1 MVTAFLPVGR
11 NTKKIEPNWNE
22 IITPSIPA
30 FGLAQTK
37 PQPLDRDQALMDVA
51 QKLEASFL
59 AEMLKHAGFGEE
71 RSAFGGGVGEAQFA
85 SFLRAEHARAL
96 VERGGIG
103 LSQSLFEALA
113 ARASP
118 LPEVG
123 P

>member
-1 MVTAFLPVGR
+1 MTAP
-11 NTKKIEPNWNE
+11 
-22 IITPSIPA
+22 ITPALTPA
-30 FGLAQTK
+30 S
-37 PQPLDRDQALMDVA
+37 QPSPTHNAEAVALRKVA
-51 QKLEASFL
+51 QELEASFL